1 MVLRIVERFKN
12 PINSTKRVDG
22 STRFVALE

>member
-12 PINSTKRVDG
+12 PINSTKRADG
-22 STRFVALE
+22 STRFAALG